1 MVQHAF
7 VSSQPP
13 ARSKSAIRR
22 RAPRALSTLA
32 LVCATVLLATACGER
47 AEPQRGGATPVLTAS
62 FKPKSGFVV
71 PVAIAGKTYHFL
83 VDTGA
88 SHTVIDNRLAQS
100 ITQPST
106 DEQIPIAYRAMLAK
120 GLATADGVLPQERVR
135 LWQPLPLALG
145 SFEVPSFYPWLGLDL
160 SLLSQAFGTQIDGVV
175 GIEIFRQLSWV
186 ADNRSGTLTVWRHP
200 PAGQRFQHCV
210 PYQDSFGQSP
220 AVSVDFGDQWT
231 MFRFDTGARHSIVSA
246 PTLAFLAS
254 HKAAKPLG
262 GTVPSLSAN
271 GVGQSLDYF
280 AKGLSFDGK
289 PIGGLRVAEG
299 GGDML
304 GMNFL
309 ARLDRYMFVPSTMEF
324 CYDASRFTQDDPQP
338 LRTIA
343 IRYVDGRVQLFHNRP
358 DELGRYGLEN
368 GDVLVEVDGKHV
380 DPSAIDDVRDRLS
393 TAPAGSLEIAIERG
407 GARRTVRI

>member
-7 VSSQPP
+7 VSPQSP
-13 ARSKSAIRR
+13 ARSESASRR
-22 RAPRALSTLA
+22 RAPRALSTIA
-32 LVCATVLLATACGER
+32 LVCATALFATACGER

-71 PVAIAGKTYHFL
+71 PVAIAGKTYRFL

-120 GLATADGVLPQERVR
+120 GLTTADGVLPRERVR

-160 SLLSQAFGTQIDGVV
+160 SLLSQAFGAQIDGVV

-254 HKAAKPLG
+254 RKAAKPLG
-262 GTVPSLSAN
+262 DTVPSLSAN

-289 PIGGLRVAEG
+289 PVGGLRVAEG

-358 DELGRYGLEN
+358 DDLGRYGLEN
-368 GDVLVEVDGKHV
+368 GDVLVEIDGKHV

-407 GARRTVRI
+407 GVQRTVRI

>member
-1 MVQHAF
+1 MRALE
-7 VSSQPP
+7 
-13 ARSKSAIRR
+13 RR
-22 RAPRALSTLA
+22 RVAGLA
-32 LVCATVLLATACGER
+32 VRRSGVRTAMDARVPMLARLRRTV
-47 AEPQRGGATPVLTAS
+47 S
-62 FKPKSGFVV
+62 FRPKSGFVV
-71 PVAIAGKTYHFL
+71 PVAIAGKTYRSL

-88 SHTVIDNRLAQS
+88 SHTVIDNQLAQS

-120 GLATADGVLPQERVR
+120 GPTTTDGVLPQERVR

-160 SLLSQAFGTQIDGVV
+160 SLLSQAFGAQIDGVV
-175 GIEIFRQLSWV
+175 GIEIFRQLSRI

-210 PYQDSFGQSP
+210 PHQDSFGQSP

-254 HKAAKPLG
+254 RKAAKPLG
-262 GTVPSLSAN
+262 DTVPSLSAN

-289 PIGGLRVAEG
+289 LVGGLRVAEG

-343 IRYVDGRVQLFHNRP
+343 IRYVDGRVQLFHNRS
-358 DELGRYGLEN
+358 DDLGRYGLEN
-368 GDVLVEVDGKHV
+368 GDVLVEIDGKHV

-393 TAPAGSLEIAIERG
+393 SAPAGSLEIAIERG